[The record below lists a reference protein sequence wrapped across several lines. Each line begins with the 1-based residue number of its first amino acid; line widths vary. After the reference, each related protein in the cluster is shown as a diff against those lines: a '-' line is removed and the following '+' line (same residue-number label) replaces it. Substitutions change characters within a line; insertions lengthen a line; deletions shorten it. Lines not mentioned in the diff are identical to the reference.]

1 MLMLDLRDDNSQV
14 GKRLG
19 NSNIRLLY
27 QQEIR
32 ICKGTETFA
41 KEPNLEKNI
50 PEVKAD
56 AGAVKQK
63 KSTGFCR
70 MSVMAILLR
79 FGCFSAG

>member
-27 QQEIR
+27 QQGII

-41 KEPNLEKNI
+41 KEPNLEKDFL
-50 PEVKAD
+50 EVKAD
-56 AGAVKQK
+56 AGAVIQK
-63 KSTGFCR
+63 
-70 MSVMAILLR
+70 
-79 FGCFSAG
+79 